1 MTERNYWK
9 RMQRK
14 RLSRRTLMSASA
26 RAGVGAAGLALV
38 GCGDDDDDAQPA
50 AAQAQPQQ
58 QAQSQPA
65 QQQQAAAQQQA
76 QQAAAQQAQTQQE
89 TAEEE
94 AVALLPGQLTAEE
107 EAMSLTPEEEWRLRF
122 HWSKLQNLPG
132 QADGPRYGGT
142 WTLAHLPVANW
153 NVVGPQANIMAAF
166 APMFYSQLV
175 VFPMDDWANAHY
187 YELEGDV
194 AAGWEVPDD
203 TTVVFTIHDG
213 VKWQDKPPLD
223 GRTLTAED
231 VKIAYDALRDGSF
244 LAHEG
249 EVDPVPVQASSY
261 TAVKDIDFDNASNT
275 VRFNLLEPA
284 AYLLNNMMNPFHV
297 IAAPEFI
304 TSDYTVLDDWRN
316 TVGTG
321 PFVLDFVEQG
331 AEWKASKNPTYFK
344 KDPRTGKQLPYLD
357 ALHGPDF
364 VNQRESEWAAWESG
378 VIDRMTIQDIADYE
392 RIMETQPDSTVQV
405 CAPPPGWQPYLS
417 FHNLDEAPFNDV
429 RVRQALALGLN
440 REEQKLGIYDGLA
453 AAGYGQNWTFFRDD
467 DSPWGFREWPWTPA
481 ELGEFGDFDAAKGRQ
496 LLDAAGYNEDN
507 QLEFQATFHAVANVY
522 LNLFELCR
530 QQWNNNLGINVI
542 HNQVDLETWLGR
554 LVTRDF
560 EDSLFTWLIGAEMD
574 ADGLAYGKL
583 HSESPGNFYG
593 ISEPDVDQWCLD
605 QRQELDVDK
614 RSEILEKIRVREL
627 ENMWRIFAVNP
638 YRIAARRGYLFNEM
652 DTYNAWNPGWGATNT
667 ERIWENNPDFPR
679 A

>member
-14 RLSRRTLMSASA
+14 RLSRRSLISASA
-26 RAGVGAAGLALV
+26 RAGVGAAGIALV
-38 GCGDDDDDAQPA
+38 GCGDDDDDGQQA

-58 QAQSQPA
+58 QAQPQPQAEQA
-65 QQQQAAAQQQA
+65 QAQQQA
-76 QQAAAQQAQTQQE
+76 QQTAAQQASTQQE
-89 TAEEE
+89 AMEEQ

-107 EAMSLTPEEEWRLRF
+107 EAMSLTPEEEWRLRY

-132 QADGPRYGGT
+132 QADGPKYGGT
-142 WTLAHLPVANW
+142 WTLAHLPAANW
-153 NVVGPQANIMAAF
+153 NVLGPNANLMAAF
-166 APMFYSQLV
+166 APMFYSQLI

-187 YELEGDV
+187 YENEGDL
-194 AAGWEVPDD
+194 AAGWEIPDE
-203 TTVVFTIHDG
+203 TTLVFQLQDG
-213 VKWQDKPPLD
+213 ITWQDKPPVN
-223 GRTLTAED
+223 GRAMTAED

-244 LAHEG
+244 LGHNME
-249 EVDPVPVQASSY
+249 EDPVPVQASSY
-261 TAVKDIDFDNASNT
+261 TAVKDIEHDNASNT

-297 IAAPEFI
+297 VAAPEFI
-304 TSDYTVLDDWRN
+304 TNDYTVLDDWRN

-344 KDPRTGKQLPYLD
+344 QDPRTGMQLPYME

-364 VNQRESEWAAWESG
+364 VAQRESEWAAWETG
-378 VIDRMTIQDIADYE
+378 VIDRMTMNDIFDVEQAL
-392 RIMETQPDSTVQV
+392 ETQPDTILQV
-405 CAPPPGWQPYLS
+405 TAPPPGWQPYMTFKDLS
-417 FHNLDEAPFNDV
+417 VEPFNDP
-429 RVRQALALGLN
+429 RVRQALSLGMN
-440 REEQKLGIYDGLA
+440 REEQKEGIYNGLA

-467 DSPWGFREWPWTPA
+467 NSPWGFREWPWTTS
-481 ELGEFGDFDAAKGRQ
+481 ELGEFADFDAQKGRE
-496 LLDAAGYNEDN
+496 LLDAAGYNEGN
-507 QLEFQATFHAVANVY
+507 PLEFQAAMYTVPGPY
-522 LNLFELCR
+522 LNLFLLIVD
-530 QQWNNNLGINVI
+530 QWKNNLGVNAI
-542 HNQVDLETWLGR
+542 HEQVDLETWIAR

-560 EDSLFTWLIGAEMD
+560 SEALFTWLIGAEMD

-583 HSESPGNFYG
+583 HTDSPGNFYG

-667 ERIWENNPDFPR
+667 EKIWKNL
-679 A
+679 

>member
-1 MTERNYWK
+1 MTNSTYWT
-9 RMQRK
+9 RMRH
-14 RLSRRTLMSASA
+14 RRMSRRTVMSASA
-26 RAGVGAAGLALV
+26 RAGVGAAGLAIV
-38 GCGDDDDDAQPA
+38 GCGDDDDQQTVAQAPQQ
-50 AAQAQPQQ
+50 QAQPQQ
-58 QAQSQPA
+58 TAAQEQAQQTA
-65 QQQQAAAQQQA
+65 TQQAA
-76 QQAAAQQAQTQQE
+76 TPD
-89 TAEEE
+89 EE
-94 AVALLPGQLTAEE
+94 AAEQSVKLLPGQLTAEQE
-107 EAMSLTPEEEWRLRF
+107 SRTMTAEEEWRLRY
-122 HWSKLQNLPG
+122 HWTKLQNLPG
-132 QADGPRYGGT
+132 QADGPKYGGT

-194 AAGWEVPDD
+194 AQSWETPDD
-203 TTVVFTIHDG
+203 LTVVFTIQEG

-244 LAHEG
+244 LAHDTEI
-249 EVDPVPVQASSY
+249 DPVPVQASSY
-261 TAVKDIDFDNASNT
+261 TAVKDIEFDNSSRA
-275 VRFNLLEPA
+275 VRFNMLEPA

-304 TSDYTVLDDWRN
+304 TSDYTQLDDWRN

-331 AEWKASKNPTYFK
+331 SEWKASKNPTYFK
-344 KDPRTGKQLPYLD
+344 KDPRTGMQLPYMD

-364 VNQRESEWAAWESG
+364 VNQRESEWAAWESD
-378 VIDRMTIQDIADYE
+378 VVDRVTLGDIADYE
-392 RIMETQPDSTVQV
+392 RAVDTQPDTVVQV

-417 FHNLDEAPFNDV
+417 FHNLDTPPFNDI

-440 REEQKLGIYDGLA
+440 RSDQKEGIYDGLA
-453 AAGYGQNWTFFRDD
+453 AAGYGQNWTFFEDL
-467 DSPWGFREWPWTPA
+467 DSPWGFREWPWTEA
-481 ELGEFGDFDAAKGRQ
+481 ELGEFGAFDPAKGRQ
-496 LLDAAGYNEDN
+496 LLDAAGYNDSN
-507 QLEFQATFHAVANVY
+507 QLEFEATFHSVAGVY

-530 QQWNNNLGINVI
+530 QQWNSNLGIQVN

-560 EDSLFTWLIGAEMD
+560 KDSLFTWLIGAEMD
-574 ADGLAYGKL
+574 ADGLSYGKL

-593 ISEPDVDQWCLD
+593 ISEPDIDVWCQE
-605 QRQELDVDK
+605 QRQELDVVK

-667 ERIWENNPDFPR
+667 EKIWKNL
-679 A
+679 

>member
-1 MTERNYWK
+1 MTNSTYWT
-9 RMQRK
+9 RMRH
-14 RLSRRTLMSASA
+14 RRMSRRTVMSASA
-26 RAGVGAAGLALV
+26 RAGVGAAGLAIV
-38 GCGDDDDDAQPA
+38 GCGDDDDQQSAAQAPQQ
-50 AAQAQPQQ
+50 QAQPQQ
-58 QAQSQPA
+58 TAAQEQAQQTA
-65 QQQQAAAQQQA
+65 TQQAA
-76 QQAAAQQAQTQQE
+76 TPQE
-89 TAEEE
+89 EAEEQS
-94 AVALLPGQLTAEE
+94 VKLLPGQLTAEQE
-107 EAMSLTPEEEWRLRF
+107 SRTMTAEEEWRLRY
-122 HWSKLQNLPG
+122 HWTKLQNLPG
-132 QADGPRYGGT
+132 QADGPKYGGT
-142 WTLAHLPVANW
+142 WTLAHLPVSNW

-194 AAGWEVPDD
+194 AQSWETPDD
-203 TTVVFTIHDG
+203 LTVVFTIQEG

-231 VKIAYDALRDGSF
+231 IKIAYDALRDGSF
-244 LAHEG
+244 LAHDTEIT
-249 EVDPVPVQASSY
+249 PVPVQASSY
-261 TAVKDIDFDNASNT
+261 TAVKDIEFDNSSRA
-275 VRFNLLEPA
+275 VRFNMLEPA

-304 TSDYTVLDDWRN
+304 TTDYTQLDDWRN

-331 AEWKASKNPTYFK
+331 SEWKASKNPTYFK
-344 KDPRTGKQLPYLD
+344 KDPRTGMQLPYMD

-364 VNQRESEWAAWESG
+364 VNQRESEWAAWESD
-378 VIDRMTIQDIADYE
+378 VVDRVTLGDIADYE
-392 RIMETQPDSTVQV
+392 RAVDTQPDTVVQV

-417 FHNLDEAPFNDV
+417 FHNLDTPPFNDI

-440 REEQKLGIYDGLA
+440 RSDQKEGIYDGLA
-453 AAGYGQNWTFFRDD
+453 AAGYGQNWTFFEDL
-467 DSPWGFREWPWTPA
+467 DSPWGFREWPWTEA
-481 ELGEFGDFDAAKGRQ
+481 ELGEFGAFDPAKGRQ
-496 LLDAAGYNEDN
+496 LLDAAGYNDSN
-507 QLEFQATFHAVANVY
+507 QLEFEATFHSVAGVY

-530 QQWNNNLGINVI
+530 QQWNSNLGIQVN

-560 EDSLFTWLIGAEMD
+560 KDSLFTWLIGAEMD
-574 ADGLAYGKL
+574 ADGLSYGKL

-593 ISEPDVDQWCLD
+593 ISEPDIDVWCQE
-605 QRQELDVDK
+605 QRQELDVVK

-667 ERIWENNPDFPR
+667 EKIWKNNV
-679 A
+679 

>member
-1 MTERNYWK
+1 MTNSTYWT
-9 RMQRK
+9 RMR
-14 RLSRRTLMSASA
+14 RRRMSRRTVMSASA
-26 RAGVGAAGLALV
+26 RAGVGAAGLAIV
-38 GCGDDDDDAQPA
+38 GCGDDDDQQTV
-50 AAQAQPQQ
+50 AQAPQQQ
-58 QAQSQPA
+58 QAQPEREAAQEQA
-65 QQQQAAAQQQA
+65 QQSATQQAATPEEQ
-76 QQAAAQQAQTQQE
+76 
-89 TAEEE
+89 AEEQS
-94 AVALLPGQLTAEE
+94 VKLLPGELTAEQ
-107 EAMSLTPEEEWRLRF
+107 ASRTMTAEEEWRLRF
-122 HWSKLQNLPG
+122 HWTKLQNLPG
-132 QADGPRYGGT
+132 QADGPKYGGT

-194 AAGWEVPDD
+194 AQNWETPDD
-203 TTVVFTIHDG
+203 LTVVFTIQDG

-244 LAHEG
+244 LAHSG
-249 EVDPVPVQASSY
+249 EIDPVPVQASSY
-261 TAVKDIDFDNASNT
+261 TAVKDIEFDNASRA

-304 TSDYTVLDDWRN
+304 TTDYTVLDDWRN

-344 KDPRTGKQLPYLD
+344 KDPRTGMQLPYMD

-364 VNQRESEWAAWESG
+364 VNQRESEWAAWESD
-378 VIDRMTIQDIADYE
+378 VIDRVTLGDIADYE
-392 RIMETQPDSTVQV
+392 RAVDSQPDTVVQV

-417 FHNLDEAPFNDV
+417 FHNLDTPPFNDI
-429 RVRQALALGLN
+429 RVRQALAVGLN
-440 REEQKLGIYDGLA
+440 RSDQKEGIYDGLA
-453 AAGYGQNWTFFRDD
+453 AAGYGQNWTFFEDL
-467 DSPWGFREWPWTPA
+467 DSPWGFREWPWTEA
-481 ELGEFGDFDAAKGRQ
+481 ELGEFGEFNAAKGRQ
-496 LLDAAGYNEDN
+496 LLDAAGYNDSN
-507 QLEFQATFHAVANVY
+507 PLEFEATFHAVAGVY

-530 QQWNNNLGINVI
+530 QQWNSNLGTNIA
-542 HNQVDLETWLGR
+542 HNQVDIETWLGR

-560 EDSLFTWLIGAEMD
+560 KDSLFTWLIGAEMD
-574 ADGLAYGKL
+574 ADGLSYGKL
-583 HSESPGNFYG
+583 HTDSPGNFYG
-593 ISEPDVDQWCLD
+593 ISEPDIDRWCQE
-605 QRQELDVDK
+605 QRQELDVVK

-667 ERIWENNPDFPR
+667 EKIWKNL
-679 A
+679 

>member
-1 MTERNYWK
+1 MTNSTYWT
-9 RMQRK
+9 RMRH
-14 RLSRRTLMSASA
+14 RRMSRRTVISASA
-26 RAGVGAAGLALV
+26 RAGVGAAGLAIV
-38 GCGDDDDDAQPA
+38 GCGDDDDQQSAAQAPQQ
-50 AAQAQPQQ
+50 QAQPQQ
-58 QAQSQPA
+58 TAAQEQAQQTA
-65 QQQQAAAQQQA
+65 TQQAATPDEQ
-76 QQAAAQQAQTQQE
+76 
-89 TAEEE
+89 AEEQS
-94 AVALLPGQLTAEE
+94 VKLLPGQLTAEQE
-107 EAMSLTPEEEWRLRF
+107 SRTMTAEEEWRLRY
-122 HWSKLQNLPG
+122 HWTKLQNLPG
-132 QADGPRYGGT
+132 QADGPKYGGT

-194 AAGWEVPDD
+194 AQAWETPDD
-203 TTVVFTIHDG
+203 LTVVFTIQEG

-244 LAHEG
+244 LAHDTEIT
-249 EVDPVPVQASSY
+249 PVPVQASSY
-261 TAVKDIDFDNASNT
+261 TAVKDIEFDNSSRA
-275 VRFNLLEPA
+275 VRFNMLEPA

-304 TSDYTVLDDWRN
+304 STDYTQLDDWRN

-331 AEWKASKNPTYFK
+331 SEWRASKNPTYFK
-344 KDPRTGKQLPYLD
+344 KDPRTGMQLPYLD

-364 VNQRESEWAAWESG
+364 VNQRESEWAAWESD
-378 VIDRMTIQDIADYE
+378 VVDRVTLGDIADYE
-392 RIMETQPDSTVQV
+392 RAVDTQPDTVVQV

-417 FHNLDEAPFNDV
+417 FHNLDTPPFNDI

-440 REEQKLGIYDGLA
+440 RSDQKEGIYDGLA
-453 AAGYGQNWTFFRDD
+453 AAGYGQNWTFFEDL
-467 DSPWGFREWPWTPA
+467 DSPWGFREWPWTEE
-481 ELGEFGDFDAAKGRQ
+481 ELGEFGAFDPAKGRQ
-496 LLDAAGYNEDN
+496 LLDAAGYNDSN
-507 QLEFQATFHAVANVY
+507 QLEFEATFHSVAGVY

-530 QQWNNNLGINVI
+530 QQWNSNLGIQVN

-560 EDSLFTWLIGAEMD
+560 KDSLFTWLIGAEMD
-574 ADGLAYGKL
+574 ADGLSYGKL

-593 ISEPDVDQWCLD
+593 ISEPDIDVWCQE
-605 QRQELDVDK
+605 QRQELDVVK

-667 ERIWENNPDFPR
+667 EKIWKNL
-679 A
+679 

>member
-1 MTERNYWK
+1 MTNSTYWT
-9 RMQRK
+9 RMRH
-14 RLSRRTLMSASA
+14 RRMSRRTVMSASA
-26 RAGVGAAGLALV
+26 RAGVGAAGLAIV
-38 GCGDDDDDAQPA
+38 GCGDDDDQQSVAQAPQQ
-50 AAQAQPQQ
+50 QAQPQQ
-58 QAQSQPA
+58 TAAQEQAQQTA
-65 QQQQAAAQQQA
+65 TQQAATPDE
-76 QQAAAQQAQTQQE
+76 QAAEQS
-89 TAEEE
+89 
-94 AVALLPGQLTAEE
+94 VKLLPGQLTAEQE
-107 EAMSLTPEEEWRLRF
+107 SRTMTAEEEWRLRY
-122 HWSKLQNLPG
+122 HWTKLQNLPG
-132 QADGPRYGGT
+132 QADGPKYGGT

-194 AAGWEVPDD
+194 AQAWETPDD
-203 TTVVFTIHDG
+203 LTVVFTIQEG

-244 LAHEG
+244 LAHDTEI
-249 EVDPVPVQASSY
+249 DPVPVQASSY
-261 TAVKDIDFDNASNT
+261 TAVKDIEFDNSSRA
-275 VRFNLLEPA
+275 VRFNMLEPA

-304 TSDYTVLDDWRN
+304 SSDYTQLDDWRN

-331 AEWKASKNPTYFK
+331 SEWKASKNPTYFK
-344 KDPRTGKQLPYLD
+344 KDPRTGMQLPYMD

-364 VNQRESEWAAWESG
+364 VNQRESEWAAWESD
-378 VIDRMTIQDIADYE
+378 VVDRVTLGDIADYE
-392 RIMETQPDSTVQV
+392 RAVDTQPDTVVQV

-417 FHNLDEAPFNDV
+417 FHNLDTPPFNDI

-440 REEQKLGIYDGLA
+440 RSDQKEGIYDGLA
-453 AAGYGQNWTFFRDD
+453 AAGYGQNWTFFEDL
-467 DSPWGFREWPWTPA
+467 DSPWGFREWPWTEA
-481 ELGEFGDFDAAKGRQ
+481 ELGEFGAFDPAKGRQ
-496 LLDAAGYNEDN
+496 LLDAAGYNDSN
-507 QLEFQATFHAVANVY
+507 QLEFEATFHSVAGVY

-530 QQWNNNLGINVI
+530 QQWNSNLGIQVN

-560 EDSLFTWLIGAEMD
+560 KDSLFTWLIGAEMD
-574 ADGLAYGKL
+574 ADGLSYGKL

-593 ISEPDVDQWCLD
+593 ISEPDIDVWCQE
-605 QRQELDVDK
+605 QRQELDVVK

-667 ERIWENNPDFPR
+667 EKIWKNL
-679 A
+679 

>member
-1 MTERNYWK
+1 MTNSTYWT
-9 RMQRK
+9 RMRH
-14 RLSRRTLMSASA
+14 RRMSRRTVISASA
-26 RAGVGAAGLALV
+26 RAGVGAAGLAIV
-38 GCGDDDDDAQPA
+38 GCGDDDDQQS
-50 AAQAQPQQ
+50 AAQAPQQ
-58 QAQSQPA
+58 QAQSQQTAAQEQA
-65 QQQQAAAQQQA
+65 QQTATQQAATPDEQ
-76 QQAAAQQAQTQQE
+76 
-89 TAEEE
+89 AEEQS
-94 AVALLPGQLTAEE
+94 VKLLPGQLTAEQE
-107 EAMSLTPEEEWRLRF
+107 SRTMTAEEEWRLRY
-122 HWSKLQNLPG
+122 HWTKLQNLPG
-132 QADGPRYGGT
+132 QADGPKYGGT

-194 AAGWEVPDD
+194 AQAWETPDD
-203 TTVVFTIHDG
+203 LTVVFTIQEG

-244 LAHEG
+244 LAHTTEI
-249 EVDPVPVQASSY
+249 DPVPVQASSY
-261 TAVKDIDFDNASNT
+261 TAVKDIEFDNSSRA
-275 VRFNLLEPA
+275 VRFNMLEPA

-304 TSDYTVLDDWRN
+304 STDYTQLDDWRN

-331 AEWKASKNPTYFK
+331 SEWRASKNPTYFK
-344 KDPRTGKQLPYLD
+344 KDPRTGMQLPYLD

-364 VNQRESEWAAWESG
+364 VNQRESEWAAWESD
-378 VIDRMTIQDIADYE
+378 VVDRVTLGDIADYE
-392 RIMETQPDSTVQV
+392 RAVDTQPDTVVQV

-417 FHNLDEAPFNDV
+417 FHNLDTPPFNDI

-440 REEQKLGIYDGLA
+440 RSDQKEGIYDGLA
-453 AAGYGQNWTFFRDD
+453 AAGYGQNWTFFEDL
-467 DSPWGFREWPWTPA
+467 DSPWGFREWPWTEE
-481 ELGEFGDFDAAKGRQ
+481 ELGEFGAFDPAKGRQ
-496 LLDAAGYNEDN
+496 LLDAAGYNDSN
-507 QLEFQATFHAVANVY
+507 QLEFEATFHSVAGVY

-530 QQWNNNLGINVI
+530 QQWNSNLGIQVN

-560 EDSLFTWLIGAEMD
+560 KDSLFTWLIGAEMD
-574 ADGLAYGKL
+574 ADGLSYGKL

-593 ISEPDVDQWCLD
+593 ISEPDIDVWCQE
-605 QRQELDVDK
+605 QRQELDVVK

-667 ERIWENNPDFPR
+667 EKIWKNL
-679 A
+679 

>member
-1 MTERNYWK
+1 MTNSTYWT
-9 RMQRK
+9 RMRH
-14 RLSRRTLMSASA
+14 RRMSRRTVMSASA
-26 RAGVGAAGLALV
+26 RAGVGAAGLAIV
-38 GCGDDDDDAQPA
+38 GCGDDDDQQSAAQAPQQ
-50 AAQAQPQQ
+50 QAQPQQ
-58 QAQSQPA
+58 TAAQEQAQQTA
-65 QQQQAAAQQQA
+65 TQQAATPDE
-76 QQAAAQQAQTQQE
+76 QAAEQS
-89 TAEEE
+89 
-94 AVALLPGQLTAEE
+94 VKLLPGQLTAEQE
-107 EAMSLTPEEEWRLRF
+107 SRTMTAEEEWRLRY
-122 HWSKLQNLPG
+122 HWTKLQNLPG
-132 QADGPRYGGT
+132 QADGPKYGGT

-194 AAGWEVPDD
+194 AQAWETPDD
-203 TTVVFTIHDG
+203 LTVVFTIQEG

-244 LAHEG
+244 LAHDTEI
-249 EVDPVPVQASSY
+249 DPVPVQASSY
-261 TAVKDIDFDNASNT
+261 TAVKDIEFDNSSRA
-275 VRFNLLEPA
+275 VRFNMLEPA

-304 TSDYTVLDDWRN
+304 SSDYTQLDDWRN

-331 AEWKASKNPTYFK
+331 SEWKASKNPTYFK
-344 KDPRTGKQLPYLD
+344 KDPRTGMQLPYMD

-364 VNQRESEWAAWESG
+364 VNQRESEWAAWESD
-378 VIDRMTIQDIADYE
+378 VVDRVTLGDIADYE
-392 RIMETQPDSTVQV
+392 RAVDTQPDTVVQV

-417 FHNLDEAPFNDV
+417 FHNLDTPPFNDI

-440 REEQKLGIYDGLA
+440 RSDQKEGIYDGLA
-453 AAGYGQNWTFFRDD
+453 AAGYGQNWTFFEDL
-467 DSPWGFREWPWTPA
+467 DSPWGFREWPWTEA
-481 ELGEFGDFDAAKGRQ
+481 ELGEFGAFDPAKGRQ
-496 LLDAAGYNEDN
+496 LLDAAGYNDSN
-507 QLEFQATFHAVANVY
+507 QLEFEATFHSVAGVY

-530 QQWNNNLGINVI
+530 QQWNSNLGIQVN

-560 EDSLFTWLIGAEMD
+560 KDSLFTWLIGAEMD
-574 ADGLAYGKL
+574 ADGLSYGKL

-593 ISEPDVDQWCLD
+593 ISEPDIDVWCQE
-605 QRQELDVDK
+605 QRQELDVVK

-667 ERIWENNPDFPR
+667 EKIWKNL
-679 A
+679 

>member
-1 MTERNYWK
+1 MTNSTYWT
-9 RMQRK
+9 RMRH
-14 RLSRRTLMSASA
+14 RRMSRRTVMSASA
-26 RAGVGAAGLALV
+26 RAGVGAAGLAIV
-38 GCGDDDDDAQPA
+38 GCGDDDDQQSVAQAPQQ
-50 AAQAQPQQ
+50 QAQPQQ
-58 QAQSQPA
+58 TAAQEQAQQTA
-65 QQQQAAAQQQA
+65 TQQAATPDE
-76 QQAAAQQAQTQQE
+76 QAAEQS
-89 TAEEE
+89 
-94 AVALLPGQLTAEE
+94 VKLLPGQLTAEQE
-107 EAMSLTPEEEWRLRF
+107 SRTMTAEEEWRLRY
-122 HWSKLQNLPG
+122 HWTKLQNLPG
-132 QADGPRYGGT
+132 QADGPKYGGT

-194 AAGWEVPDD
+194 AQAWETPDD
-203 TTVVFTIHDG
+203 LTVVFTIQEG

-244 LAHEG
+244 LAHDTEI
-249 EVDPVPVQASSY
+249 DPVPVQASSY
-261 TAVKDIDFDNASNT
+261 TAVKDIEFDNSSRA
-275 VRFNLLEPA
+275 VRFNMLEPA

-304 TSDYTVLDDWRN
+304 SSDYTQLDDWRN

-331 AEWKASKNPTYFK
+331 SEWKASKNPTYFK
-344 KDPRTGKQLPYLD
+344 KDPRTGMQLPYMD

-364 VNQRESEWAAWESG
+364 VNQRESEWAAWESD
-378 VIDRMTIQDIADYE
+378 VVDRVTLGDIADYE
-392 RIMETQPDSTVQV
+392 RAVDTQPDTVVQV

-417 FHNLDEAPFNDV
+417 FHNLDTPPFNDI

-440 REEQKLGIYDGLA
+440 RSDQKEGIYDGLA
-453 AAGYGQNWTFFRDD
+453 AAGYGQNWTFFEDL
-467 DSPWGFREWPWTPA
+467 DSPWGFREWPWTEE
-481 ELGEFGDFDAAKGRQ
+481 ELGEFGAFDPAKGRQ
-496 LLDAAGYNEDN
+496 LLDAAGYNDSN
-507 QLEFQATFHAVANVY
+507 QLEFEATFHSVAGVY

-530 QQWNNNLGINVI
+530 QQWNSNLGIQVN

-560 EDSLFTWLIGAEMD
+560 KDSLFTWLIGAEMD
-574 ADGLAYGKL
+574 ADGLSYGKL

-593 ISEPDVDQWCLD
+593 ISEPDIDVWCQE
-605 QRQELDVDK
+605 QRQELDVVK

-667 ERIWENNPDFPR
+667 EKIWKNL
-679 A
+679 